1 MDNKFLAE
9 GGFVGNKPFVI
20 AAVLAQEIKDMPV
33 LCEYIQV

>member
-1 MDNKFLAE
+1 MDRKFLAE
-9 GGFVGNKPFVI
+9 AGFVGNKPFVI

>member
-1 MDNKFLAE
+1 MDHKFSAE
-9 GGFVGNKPFVI
+9 AGAVGSKPFVI